1 MGSRGRPTIVPT
13 DGVGESVVTGPVFE
27 GGGYVFTW
35 SPDGQLIVVNDT
47 STREVWLLD
56 ANGGPARRGGWTDPT
71 DEIPTFQ
78 RVSR

>member
-1 MGSRGRPTIVPT
+1 M
-13 DGVGESVVTGPVFE
+13 FE
-27 GGGYVFTW
+27 GSDFAFTW

-47 STREVWLLD
+47 TTREVWLLD